1 MALGAQKMENA
12 PTRRAADLSVL
23 DLAWCMPQRAKVLKT
38 IHFSRRGAVMI
49 HTAGELAEYLGA
61 KIHGDAQAQV
71 SGVAS
76 PESAKPEDL
85 IYADSPRQAERAVA
99 SAARCVI
106 AETGTNLPGKT
117 ILEAENPK
125 LAFAKAAVWLLPR
138 PPLRPEIHP
147 SAIVAATARL
157 APNIRV
163 GPYVVIEDEV
173 EIGTGTNVEA
183 FCFLGRGA
191 HVGEN
196 CWLHPRVT
204 LYAGAKLAD
213 RVEVHT
219 GAVVG
224 GDGFGYVFGD
234 GHHLKFPQIGSVEI
248 GDDVEIGCNT
258 TIDRGSLEATQIGT
272 GVKIDNLVQIAH
284 NVRVG
289 RNTVVA
295 AQVGVS
301 GSCTI
306 GAQVLIGGQVGVA
319 PHCTLEDDAII
330 GAQAGIPSGKTIRRG
345 QTVWGTPARPFARFK
360 EQYGWMSRLP
370 ELAERVRKLEQAK
383 TGE

>member
-1 MALGAQKMENA
+1 M
-12 PTRRAADLSVL
+12 
-23 DLAWCMPQRAKVLKT
+23 
-38 IHFSRRGAVMI
+38 MI
-49 HTAGELAEYLGA
+49 HTASELAEYLGA
-61 KIHGDAQAQV
+61 KIHGDAQI
-71 SGVAS
+71 SIRGVAS
-76 PESAKPEDL
+76 PEHAKPEHL
-85 IYADSPRQAERAVA
+85 IYADSARQVERAA
-99 SAARCVI
+99 SSAARCML
-106 AETGTNLPGKT
+106 APPGTNLSGKT
-117 ILEAENPK
+117 ILEIENPK
-125 LAFAKAAVWLLPR
+125 LAFAKAATWLLPT

-147 SAIVAATARL
+147 TAIVAATARL
-157 APNIRV
+157 APNIRI
-163 GPYVVIEDEV
+163 GPYVVIEDET

-191 HVGEN
+191 QVGEH

-213 RVEVHT
+213 RVEIHT
-219 GAVVG
+219 GAVIG

-234 GHHLKFPQIGSVEI
+234 GHHIKFPQIGSVEI
-248 GDDVEIGCNT
+248 GDDVEVGCNT

-272 GVKIDNLVQIAH
+272 GVKIDNLVQVAH
-284 NVRVG
+284 NVRIG
-289 RNTVVA
+289 KNTVVA
-295 AQVGVS
+295 AQVGIS

-306 GAQVLIGGQVGVA
+306 GAQVLVGGQVGIA

-360 EQYGWMSRLP
+360 EQYGWLSRLP
-370 ELAERVRKLEQAK
+370 ELAERVHKLEQAK